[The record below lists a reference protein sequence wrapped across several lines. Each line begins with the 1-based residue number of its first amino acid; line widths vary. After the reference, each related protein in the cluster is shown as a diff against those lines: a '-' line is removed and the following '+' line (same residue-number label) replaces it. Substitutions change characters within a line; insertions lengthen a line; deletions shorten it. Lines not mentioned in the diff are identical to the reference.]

1 VKQIRARWPE
11 VEIWIRADS
20 GFAREAIMTWCEE
33 NQLEYVLG
41 LARNPRLIRAIGGQL
56 EEARQEVERTGRPA
70 RRFQDFRY
78 QTRKSWS
85 GERRVVGKA
94 EQLPGKANPRFVV
107 TSLRPERMRA
117 STLYKKVYCARGDME
132 NRIKEQQLAMFAD
145 RTSAGTKR
153 ANQLRLW
160 IASMA
165 YTLVHE
171 LRRVGLAG
179 TPLAKAQVDTIRVR
193 LLKIA
198 GRVQISVRRVRVAL
212 SSLFPL
218 QALFERALLNLRAA
232 YGPSG

>member
-1 VKQIRARWPE
+1 M
-11 VEIWIRADS
+11 S
-20 GFAREAIMTWCEE
+20 WCES
-33 NQLEYVLG
+33 NGVEYVLG
-41 LARNPRLIRAIGGQL
+41 LARNKRLHHAIGGEL
-56 EEARQEVERTGRPA
+56 EVARQELERTGRPA

-78 QTRKSWS
+78 RTRKSWS
-85 GERRVVGKA
+85 RERRVVGKA

-107 TSLRPERMRA
+107 TSLPPERIRA
-117 STLYKKVYCARGDME
+117 ATLYKRIYCARGDME

-145 RTSAGTKR
+145 RTSTQTLR

-160 IASMA
+160 IASLA

-179 TPLAKAQVDTIRVR
+179 THLAHAQVDTIRNRV
-193 LLKIA
+193 LKVA
-198 GRVQISVRRVRVAL
+198 ARVETSVRRIRIAL